1 MNLMTITT
9 KNPHMSRTAK
19 KYAVNVDL
27 SALERIAG
35 SLGLFQPKFLADLGQ
50 SMREMKS
57 GKFTKARSL
66 KTFR

>member
-9 KNPHMSRTAK
+9 KNPLSK
-19 KYAVNVDL
+19 KYSVNVDL

-35 SLGLFQPKFLADLGQ
+35 SLGLFQTKFLEDLGQ

-57 GKFTKARSL
+57 KKLVKARNL
-66 KTFR
+66 KAFR